1 MSLIMAIINI
11 ILGIGIL
18 VFFRKVKQFYLS
30 SKKKTFTLNIYEN
43 YEVINIYEILFKY
56 NLEKKI

>member
-1 MSLIMAIINI
+1 MAIINI
-11 ILGIGIL
+11 ILGIGVL

-43 YEVINIYEILFKY
+43 YEIINIFEIFFKY